1 MLDGFQDTSTT
12 DRNSFTQPTSIMAMM
27 MTVKERMMMMM
38 VKERMMMMVKERMMM
53 MVKERMMMTVKERMM
68 MMSPLL
74 NQPKWMIVAIMTQQ

>member
-53 MVKERMMMTVKERMM
+53 TVKERMM

>member
-27 MTVKERMMMMM
+27 MTVKERMMMT

-53 MVKERMMMTVKERMM
+53 MVKERMMM
-68 MMSPLL
+68 MSPAL
-74 NQPKWMIVAIMTQQ
+74 NQPKWMIVAIMTQLC

>member
-27 MTVKERMMMMM
+27 MTVKERMMMT

-53 MVKERMMMTVKERMM
+53 M
-68 MMSPLL
+68 SPAL
-74 NQPKWMIVAIMTQQ
+74 NQPKWMIVAIMTQLC